1 MYIGEAAK
9 QSGASERAIRL
20 YESMGLLKV
29 SRSGSYRV
37 FSEADIKFIR
47 MIKDAQSLGIHLS
60 ELLPL
65 KDEEHDFNWSKVL
78 QILEKKQQDIAI
90 EIKTLEALNIRI
102 GDYHQAITQCE
113 RDTQLK
119 KAKQLI

>member
-65 KDEEHDFNWSKVL
+65 KDEEHGFNWSKVL

-90 EIKTLEALNIRI
+90 EIKTLEALNTRI